1 MPLTIHRPRR
11 YRPRLEALEERC
23 QPTTFTVVLTTD
35 AGGAGGQMVSA
46 TTGDLRYCISQADA
60 THTATRDTIVFSRKV
75 FGTPQTITLDSTLG
89 PLVVNDAHRLTIT
102 AADLG
107 RVTVS
112 GGDATEVFD
121 VAGGTVALRNLVISH
136 GAATGA
142 DSVGGGI
149 NNAGNLTL
157 TDCILDHDTAIFGG
171 GLFNNGNVTLTGCI
185 LDHDSAGLGG
195 GLYNNGTA
203 TLTGC
208 TLSND
213 SAQGTGGGVWNDGTV
228 TLTGCTL
235 SNDSAGG
242 GGGIF
247 SLTTLTLTGCT
258 LSNDSAPTGGGG
270 IEISGTATLTGC
282 TLSNDLAT
290 GSGGGGGI
298 DNGGTLTLTNCTL
311 SNDSVSGAG
320 LFGGGGLF
328 NNGGT
333 ATLTNCTLSNNSAST
348 FGGGIE
354 VRIGLGGTV
363 NLTNTIVAGN
373 SAPTAPDIS
382 GPVGTADHN
391 LIGDGTGSGI
401 SNGVN
406 GNQVGGN
413 GNPVID
419 PRLGPLA
426 NNGGPTQTLA
436 LLPGSPALR
445 NADNAAA
452 PHTDQRGHV
461 RRDEAGETTDIGAFE
476 L

>member
-1 MPLTIHRPRR
+1 MSSTSKLPRH

-35 AGGAGGQMVSA
+35 AGGSGGQMVSA

-60 THTATRDTIVFSRKV
+60 THTARRDTIVFSNAV

-89 PLVVNDAHRLTIT
+89 PLVVNDAHRLTLQ
-102 AADLG
+102 AAALG

-112 GGDATEVFD
+112 GGDATELFD
-121 VAGGTVALRNLVISH
+121 VAGGTVAMRNLVISH

-149 NNAGNLTL
+149 NNSGNLTL
-157 TDCILDHDTAIFGG
+157 TDCILDHDTASFGG
-171 GLFNNGNVTLTGCI
+171 GLFNSGNVTLTGCI
-185 LDHDSAGLGG
+185 LDHDSASGEGG
-195 GLYNNGTA
+195 GGIANLGTA

-213 SAQGTGGGVWNDGTV
+213 SASNAGGGVATNGTATLTNCTLSNDAAGSDGGGIFNHATV

-235 SNDSAGG
+235 SNDAAAAGG
-242 GGGIF
+242 GI
-247 SLTTLTLTGCT
+247 
-258 LSNDSAPTGGGG
+258 A
-270 IEISGTATLTGC
+270 
-282 TLSNDLAT
+282 
-290 GSGGGGGI
+290 
-298 DNGGTLTLTNCTL
+298 
-311 SNDSVSGAG
+311 
-320 LFGGGGLF
+320 
-328 NNGGT
+328 NGGT
-333 ATLTNCTLSNNSAST
+333 ATLTNCTLSNDSATSG
-348 FGGGIE
+348 FEGGGGIAS
-354 VRIGLGGTV
+354 GGTLTLTNCTLSNNSAAGTGGGIANGGTL

-373 SAPTAPDIS
+373 SAPIGPDIDNFGTVS
-382 GPVGTADHN
+382 TADHN

-436 LLPGSPALR
+436 LLPGSPALGK
-445 NADNAAA
+445 ADNAAA

-461 RRDEAGETTDIGAFE
+461 RLDEAGETTDIGAFE